1 MASYLTCRKIDVV
14 AIPGLPFMNSTETG
28 TKRIRLFDRKFGE
41 NLIIDLPQVPAVYL
55 FKDKSDTIMYVG
67 KAKNIRRRLQ
77 QYRNASRRKIHRKM
91 RGLVRDASS
100 LEVRIQNS
108 EREALLLENQLIRE
122 LHPPYNVDGTYGFLY
137 PAIGIHATDRQ
148 ALLCF
153 TTDIDAWSDLNLRWY
168 GVFRSRIRAQAAFRA
183 LVYLLG
189 LVGHLERVAHLPPHA
204 RIRGSRLTGFRRLSP
219 DLIVAL
225 ERYLSG
231 DENDVLVPLAR
242 DLLEKPRARRDASEV
257 QENLRLLLAFHRKDL
272 VPLRKALVFADMSG
286 AYVSQEHRDSIF
298 LASDSRYE

>member
-1 MASYLTCRKIDVV
+1 
-14 AIPGLPFMNSTETG
+14 MNATDAG
-28 TKRIRLFDRKFGE
+28 TRTIRLFDRKFGE
-41 NLIIDLPQVPAVYL
+41 TLIEDLPPVPAVYL
-55 FKDKSDTIMYVG
+55 FKDKAAAVMYVG

-91 RGLVRDASS
+91 RSLVRDASS
-100 LEVRIQNS
+100 IEVRIQNS
-108 EREALLLENQLIRE
+108 ERDALLLENQLIRE

-137 PAIGIHATDRQ
+137 PAIGIKATDRQ
-148 ALLCF
+148 TLLCF
-153 TTDIDAWSDLNLRWY
+153 TTDIDAWSDLDLQWY

-189 LVGHLERVAHLPPHA
+189 LVGHMERVAHLPAHS

-219 DLIVAL
+219 GLIGAL
-225 ERYLSG
+225 EMYLAG

-242 DLLEKPRARRDASEV
+242 DLLEKPRARRDASLV
-257 QENLRLLLAFHRKDL
+257 QENLGLLLAFHKRDL
-272 VPLRKALVFADMSG
+272 VPLRKALVYADMSG

-298 LASDSRYE
+298 LASDSRYA